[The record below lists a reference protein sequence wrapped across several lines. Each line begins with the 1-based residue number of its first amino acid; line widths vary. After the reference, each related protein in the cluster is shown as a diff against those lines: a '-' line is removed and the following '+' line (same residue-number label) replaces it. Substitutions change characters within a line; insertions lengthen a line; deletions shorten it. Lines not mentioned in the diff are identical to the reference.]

1 MHGPKIEHRSL
12 YFKKLRLNIAKN
24 LKKKT
29 FLGKHR
35 VKKFRK
41 ASALGSK
48 MDLSQWSGLVTCNKL
63 RHSPDKDTEEQLYSG
78 TGTD

>member
-1 MHGPKIEHRSL
+1 
-12 YFKKLRLNIAKN
+12 
-24 LKKKT
+24 
-29 FLGKHR
+29 
-35 VKKFRK
+35 
-41 ASALGSK
+41 